1 MPPAGGEAGIFIAFS
16 SESPSLG
23 TESLLKFLQTKIVI
37 KAEKSHAA
45 GMEQS
50 AWWRGGPAE
59 PAFSAPSLPFKK
71 SEQGWIFLPLAR
83 RGKVTDKGLRQ
94 QWSAFGWPPLPP
106 VSAMVSI

>member
-50 AWWRGGPAE
+50 A
-59 PAFSAPSLPFKK
+59 
-71 SEQGWIFLPLAR
+71 
-83 RGKVTDKGLRQ
+83 
-94 QWSAFGWPPLPP
+94 
-106 VSAMVSI
+106 